1 MKHKCIDDYGITPLI
16 HKDKISNRIKE
27 LASEIVLTTDGAVN
41 IIPMMTGS
49 LYFVADLTKEL
60 ELIKP
65 SNWYIYPVIVSSYK
79 NETTNDI
86 PKITTSDHFESTINK
101 NNVTILIDD
110 LADTGDSLLYLK
122 EYLNNIINNKIKI
135 CVLVNKP
142 YYRKNKIDINYKGF
156 QYNDKNWLVG
166 YGMDDMGL
174 IRPAQC
180 IGTIMPVGSGG

>member
-65 SNWYIYPVIVSSYK
+65 S
-79 NETTNDI
+79 
-86 PKITTSDHFESTINK
+86 
-101 NNVTILIDD
+101 
-110 LADTGDSLLYLK
+110 
-122 EYLNNIINNKIKI
+122 II
-135 CVLVNKP
+135 
-142 YYRKNKIDINYKGF
+142 
-156 QYNDKNWLVG
+156 
-166 YGMDDMGL
+166 
-174 IRPAQC
+174 
-180 IGTIMPVGSGG
+180 